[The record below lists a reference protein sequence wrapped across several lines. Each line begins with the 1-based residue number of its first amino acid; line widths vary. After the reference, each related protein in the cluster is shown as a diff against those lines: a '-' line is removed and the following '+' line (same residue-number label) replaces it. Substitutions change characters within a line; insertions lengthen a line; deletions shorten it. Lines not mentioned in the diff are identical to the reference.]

1 MKVKITKDWAGY
13 SKGETVEVTD
23 KDALKKGFKIKLFEG
38 KMPKEEGEEE
48 PKEEGEEEP
57 KEEQ

>member
-48 PKEEGEEEP
+48 PKEE
-57 KEEQ
+57 Q